1 MKKLYIHENVTY
13 GSSGRNW
20 KFTAP
25 GYQLTTAFK
34 GGVETAHKVARI
46 VAGSIKRSGTMD
58 NFGRANIFTVTNKA
72 KLAIAAAE
80 AFNG

>member
-1 MKKLYIHENVTY
+1 MKKLYIHETVTY

-25 GYQLTTAFK
+25 GYELKTAFK
-34 GGVETAHKVARI
+34 GGAETAHKVARI
-46 VAGSIKRSGTMD
+46 VAGAVKRMGTMD
-58 NFGRANIFTVTNKA
+58 NLGRANIFTVTNNA
-72 KLAIAAAE
+72 KLAVAAAA